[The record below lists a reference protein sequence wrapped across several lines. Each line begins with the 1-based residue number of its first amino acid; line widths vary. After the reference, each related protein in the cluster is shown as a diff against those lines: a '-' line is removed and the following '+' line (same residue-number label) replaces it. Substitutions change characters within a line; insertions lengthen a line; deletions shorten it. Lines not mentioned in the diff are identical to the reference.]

1 MWTLTA
7 WNLTDSNQNH
17 IVQVC
22 QDDVFQAEAVTRYIQ
37 EGLLK
42 DEAVIIYARTS
53 LRKSVIRKL
62 EQLDIEVGNYK
73 RLGQLKFFDV
83 EYSLSCFYNEDIV
96 NESSFQDFVGSSLQD
111 LRLRFGKTRIFG
123 EMVNVLWKN
132 DEHEAAMKLEE
143 CWNNLSRQFD
153 FSLLVSYSLDSIV
166 PANAN
171 IEEAIT
177 LICQY
182 HKHLRKVN
190 PSNPSMIDRDSV
202 LGLFVST
209 WNHINDKIAVTNPL
223 PEDINFSQ

>member
-7 WNLTDSNQNH
+7 WNLTDFNQNH

-73 RLGQLKFFDV
+73 QLGQLKFFDV
-83 EYSLSCFYNEDIV
+83 EYTLSCFYNEDIV

-111 LRLRFGKTRIFG
+111 LRLRFGKIRIFG

-132 DEHEAAMKLEE
+132 EEHEAAMKLEE
-143 CWNNLSRQFD
+143 CWNNLSRKFD

-171 IEEAIT
+171 TEEAIT

-190 PSNPSMIDRDSV
+190 PNNPSVIDRDSV

-209 WNHINDKIAVTNPL
+209 WNHINDKIAATNPL
-223 PEDINFSQ
+223 PENINFSQ

>member
-42 DEAVIIYARTS
+42 DEAVIIYASTS
-53 LRKSVIRKL
+53 LRQSVIRKL

-111 LRLRFGKTRIFG
+111 LRLMFGKTRIFG

-143 CWNNLSRQFD
+143 CWNNLSRKFD

-171 IEEAIT
+171 TEEAIT

-190 PSNPSMIDRDSV
+190 PDNPSVIDRDSV

-209 WNHINDKIAVTNPL
+209 WNHINDKIAATNPL
-223 PEDINFSQ
+223 PENINFSQ